1 MIDLKKGIKNSQ
13 LNFLSLLYYNNINII
28 FYTFIIIFQ
37 TILFHAFSFGLF
49 SFCVLREISFDLLPQ
64 IF

>member
-37 TILFHAFSFGLF
+37 TILFHAFSVGLF
-49 SFCVLREISFDLLPQ
+49 SFSVLREISFDLLPQ

>member
-13 LNFLSLLYYNNINII
+13 LNFLSFLYNNINII

-37 TILFHAFSFGLF
+37 TILFHAFSVGLF
-49 SFCVLREISFDLLPQ
+49 SFSVLREISFDLLPQ